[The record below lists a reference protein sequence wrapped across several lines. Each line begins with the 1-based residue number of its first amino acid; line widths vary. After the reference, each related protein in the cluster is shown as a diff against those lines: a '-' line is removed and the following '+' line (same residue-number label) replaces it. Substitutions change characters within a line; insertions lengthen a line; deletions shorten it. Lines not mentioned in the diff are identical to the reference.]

1 MDFLYQ
7 RLSGRKLHAETIREI
22 AKGTFEVPQPRFQKA
37 LPPVGAVAKKCLA
50 LLPEVYEDAKEEAEA
65 RRVISDAQEAL
76 EGRNRMVH
84 DRWLGV
90 EDDPASVIRLR
101 RTPGGQHGDRLV
113 GATQEPSSLVVFE
126 QTVIDLARVAIRI
139 SALLGTIDEEW
150 DLPGSPFTRAKS
162 WEVARG
168 EFELLGTEAYVA
180 LPDGAVMRHSKHA
193 ACARTVAQLH
203 ALLEPIS
210 AGLWWKSPCLRG
222 YAPSKPGWSGNQA
235 ALVEWFGCSARCGT
249 LDS

>member
-1 MDFLYQ
+1 VKSRISLHSRWLVAVGEAAQQGAKVEWQMDFLYQ

-76 EGRNRMVH
+76 EGRNRMVQ

-168 EFELLGTEAYVA
+168 EFELLGTEAYV
-180 LPDGAVMRHSKHA
+180 PHS
-193 ACARTVAQLH
+193 RTEQ
-203 ALLEPIS
+203 
-210 AGLWWKSPCLRG
+210 
-222 YAPSKPGWSGNQA
+222 
-235 ALVEWFGCSARCGT
+235 
-249 LDS
+249 